1 MTEERINTNE
11 LELPII
17 YLQTSLKLVAYDL
30 QLYYRQMTEDRSNTD
45 KELAIK

>member
-11 LELPII
+11 LELNN
-17 YLQTSLKLVAYDL
+17 YLQTSLKPVAYDL